1 MSCFYKNVGVNGRKP
16 CVIFQQFQI
25 DFYYLCNMKA
35 IKDIET
41 KINKLSPGLI
51 GELDRYLDY
60 LVNKKVSHKHRGL
73 KQNWAGDLKDI
84 KMSSLELQK
93 KALNWRQK

>member
-1 MSCFYKNVGVNGRKP
+1 MPY
-16 CVIFQQFQI
+16 VIIHQLHI

-51 GELDRYLDY
+51 SELDRYLDY
-60 LVNKKVSHKHRGL
+60 LINKRISHKHRGL
-73 KQNWAGDLKDI
+73 KQDWAGELKNV
-84 KMSSLELQK
+84 KLSSLELQK
-93 KALNWRQK
+93 KALDWRQK